1 MYDLESKRFVRSRNV
16 IFHESKFHSFKSV
29 DEEAVL
35 KEDSEISERSDDE
48 GQFTVIQIDP
58 TISEHTED
66 TPEVGATYEENFM
79 RQVEDLGPTRKRKTP
94 ERFRP
99 DECHITENEEPQT
112 VEEALKQSDK
122 WKQALGAEYNSLMNN
137 ETWELVPPPE
147 GSNIV
152 GSKWVLKV
160 KRDANGNVDRHKARL
175 VAQGQGRS

>member
-79 RQVEDLGPTRKRKTP
+79 RQVEDLSPTRKRKTP

-112 VEEALKQSDK
+112 VEEQ
-122 WKQALGAEYNSLMNN
+122 
-137 ETWELVPPPE
+137 
-147 GSNIV
+147 
-152 GSKWVLKV
+152 
-160 KRDANGNVDRHKARL
+160 
-175 VAQGQGRS
+175 